1 MRAHGCG
8 LTGKMSGGGLRSVAW
23 ASVITL
29 DSTSVITLEL
39 TAYSTGSLLV
49 QAQKRLHLQPEW
61 HLRPAFAQHNAL
73 FLR

>member
-29 DSTSVITLEL
+29 DSTSVITLKAAIE
-39 TAYSTGSLLV
+39 TTRGAAV
-49 QAQKRLHLQPEW
+49 WRCVRVAICV
-61 HLRPAFAQHNAL
+61 F
-73 FLR
+73 